1 MKTRFKRLLPLLLL
15 VLLPAVVEA
24 QFNYTT
30 NNGTITITGYTGP
43 GGDVTIPSAINVDGV
58 DMSVTSIGD
67 WAFYNSGSLTSLT
80 IPGSV
85 TNIGSN
91 AFNECWGLT
100 SVTIGDGVRGIGANA
115 FGYCSSLAAIT
126 VDTNNPIYSR
136 LAGVLFNRS
145 QTTLVQY
152 PQGKAGTSYTI
163 PGSVTNI
170 GDYAF
175 LHCLGLTSITMT
187 SSVISIGFIAFAG
200 TGLSN
205 VMIPDSVT
213 SIANGAFYHCDSLRA
228 ITVDTNNPAY
238 SSLSGVLFN
247 KSQTTLVRYPQ
258 AKVGTS
264 YTFPT
269 GVTNIGEGAFYS

>member
-126 VDTNNPIYSR
+126 
-136 LAGVLFNRS
+136 RS
-145 QTTLVQY
+145 EEH
-152 PQGKAGTSYTI
+152 TSE
-163 PGSVTNI
+163 
-170 GDYAF
+170 
-175 LHCLGLTSITMT
+175 LQ
-187 SSVISIGFIAFAG
+187 
-200 TGLSN
+200 
-205 VMIPDSVT
+205 
-213 SIANGAFYHCDSLRA
+213 SLRH
-228 ITVDTNNPAY
+228 
-238 SSLSGVLFN
+238 
-247 KSQTTLVRYPQ
+247 LV
-258 AKVGTS
+258 
-264 YTFPT
+264 
-269 GVTNIGEGAFYS
+269 